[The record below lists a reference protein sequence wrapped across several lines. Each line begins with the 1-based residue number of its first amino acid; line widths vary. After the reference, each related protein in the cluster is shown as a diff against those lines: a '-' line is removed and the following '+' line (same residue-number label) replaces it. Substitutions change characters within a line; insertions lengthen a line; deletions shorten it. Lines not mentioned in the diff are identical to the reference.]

1 MTIEQ
6 LFLGKS
12 TSREK
17 IERSRRK
24 ERGEKEALDA
34 ISEDEKWEEPEVD
47 CTAALALKSCYYVK
61 S

>member
-1 MTIEQ
+1 MNIEQ

-12 TSREK
+12 ISREK

-34 ISEDEKWEEPEVD
+34 ISEDEKWEEPKVD
-47 CTAALALKSCYYVK
+47 CTAELDLKSCYYVK